1 MIGKGG
7 FVLSLVILAMFGL
20 IGEAAAQEGIQR
32 SISMYKDISSL
43 EERYAI
49 RFDLNGDP
57 LREAD
62 RILIGVPS
70 RRKIRFH
77 NALRFNTFQLSRDGM
92 SFAEFHD
99 LFPEGEYDIV
109 FTPKELGRFRVN
121 MVYSFPSVVITSPA
135 DGSGDIPRSLTAQWE
150 PIRLVDR
157 LEIRLS
163 TATFEYSVGL
173 PQDAT
178 SYKFY
183 GQLDPDTR
191 YDLSLK
197 ASLTDFEGNNL
208 VTTRTISFT
217 TKAE

>member
-7 FVLSLVILAMFGL
+7 FVLSLVILAMAGL
-20 IGEAAAQEGIQR
+20 SGGAAAQEEIQR
-32 SISMYKDISSL
+32 SISMYKDVSSL
-43 EERYAI
+43 DERYAI
-49 RFDLNGDP
+49 RFELNGDL

-70 RRKIRFH
+70 RSKIRFR
-77 NALRFNTFQLSRDGM
+77 NTLRFNTFQLSREGM
-92 SFAEFHD
+92 SFTEFND
-99 LFPEGEYDIV
+99 LFPEGEYNIV
-109 FTPKELGRFRVN
+109 FTPKQLGRFQVN
-121 MVYSFPSVVITSPA
+121 MVYGFPSVVITSPA
-135 DGSGDIPRSLTAQWE
+135 DGSGDNPLSLTAQWE
-150 PIRLVDR
+150 PISLVDR
-157 LEIRLS
+157 LEIRLK

-191 YDLSLK
+191 YNLSLK

-208 VTTRTISFT
+208 ITTRTVSFT
-217 TKAE
+217 TKAQ